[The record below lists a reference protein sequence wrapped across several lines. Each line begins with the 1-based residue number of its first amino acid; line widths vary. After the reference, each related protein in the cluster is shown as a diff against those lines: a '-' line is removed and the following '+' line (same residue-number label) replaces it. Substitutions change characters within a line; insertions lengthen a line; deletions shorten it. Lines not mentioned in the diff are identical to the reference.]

1 VNQVQ
6 QTLSSWQ
13 DIDEGVYLAKQ
24 CYSDIWKPLLFMLFI
39 VSGVMLIGISQ
50 LSVYWII
57 FIVWWLKPLYD
68 RLILKILSL
77 HVSQERLTFKPLLI
91 FTLKL
96 FVSFDVLKALTVR
109 RFSFVRSFL
118 LPIYQ
123 LEKNTGQKN
132 RERIKVMCR
141 GSSSRAAN
149 LTFMALLTENVIT
162 ITFIS
167 MLFYL
172 IPTEVRVAL
181 FDNEIVQDQTF
192 IKFIMVYIYVAT
204 LLITEPL
211 YVASGFS
218 LYMNKRKRLEAWDI
232 ELVFKN
238 LVKRTNYA

>member
-1 VNQVQ
+1 MSQVQ
-6 QTLSSWQ
+6 HILSSWQ
-13 DIDEGVYLAKQ
+13 DIDEGVYLARQ
-24 CYSDIWKPLLFMLFI
+24 CYADIWKPLLFMLFI
-39 VSGVMLIGISQ
+39 VSGVMLMGTSQ

-57 FIVWWLKPLYD
+57 FIIWWLKPVYD

-77 HVSQERLTFKPLLI
+77 HVSREHSTYKQLLI

-96 FVSFDVLKALTVR
+96 FVSFDVLKAITVR

-123 LEKNTGQKN
+123 LEKNTGQRN
-132 RERIKVMCR
+132 RERIKVISR

-149 LTFMALLTENVIT
+149 LTFMSLLTENVIT

-167 MLFYL
+167 MLFYVTPAE
-172 IPTEVRVAL
+172 IRMAMI
-181 FDNEIVQDQTF
+181 DNEIVQDQTF
-192 IKFIMVYIYVAT
+192 IKFIMVYMYVAT